1 MLGRHKDAVARISD
15 PIARVLLRARV
26 RPNQLTVLGL
36 VTSMVSAAAFAA
48 GHLRSGGLL
57 LIVAGALDIL
67 DGALARASGRVSAF
81 GAFLDSVLD
90 RYSDLLVLSGIV
102 LLFMQQGSRG
112 AVAAALAAVI
122 GTVMVSYT
130 RARAESV
137 GVECRVGLLERG
149 ERLLVLIVGA
159 LLDLLAPAVW
169 VVAAGANLTA
179 IHRIAH
185 TRQATQRPATGAAA
199 VTARPSSGAA
209 PAPRT
214 AEAPGLEAG
223 GQPEPSALGAT
234 AGPHPA
240 APRSLPG

>member
-1 MLGRHKDAVARISD
+1 MLGRHKDAVARVSD

-36 VTSMVSAAAFAA
+36 VISMGSAAALAA

-67 DGALARASGRVSAF
+67 DGALARVSGRVSAL

-102 LLFMQQGSRG
+102 LLFMQQDSRG
-112 AVAAALAAVI
+112 AVVAALAAVI

-159 LLDLLAPAVW
+159 LLDLLVPAVW

-185 TRQATQRPATGAAA
+185 TWHATRGPVPATDRPAGEI
-199 VTARPSSGAA
+199 A
-209 PAPRT
+209 PAPRDT
-214 AEAPGLEAG
+214 EAPDLEAG
-223 GQPEPSALGAT
+223 DQPPARALGAS
-234 AGPHPA
+234 AVSHPA
-240 APRSLPG
+240 ARRSLPG

>member
-1 MLGRHKDAVARISD
+1 MLGRHKHAVARVSD
-15 PIARVLLRARV
+15 PIARALLRARV

-36 VTSMVSAAAFAA
+36 VTSAISAAAFAG
-48 GHLRSGGLL
+48 GHLRSAGLL
-57 LIVAGALDIL
+57 LIIAGALDIL
-67 DGALARASGRVSAF
+67 DGALARVSGRVSPF

-102 LLFMQQGSRG
+102 LLFMRQGSPV

-159 LLDLLAPAVW
+159 LLDLLMPAVW

-179 IHRIAH
+179 VHRIAH
-185 TRQATQRPATGAAA
+185 TWQATQRPLEGSADQPAGHGSD
-199 VTARPSSGAA
+199 ARELDA
-209 PAPRT
+209 PAGSP
-214 AEAPGLEAG
+214 
-223 GQPEPSALGAT
+223 
-234 AGPHPA
+234 PA
-240 APRSLPG
+240 ARRSLSRP